1 MFKGCR
7 HEAHFAPKL
16 IVPARGYL
24 KGAGEI
30 EVFIGLECCE
40 SHFDEVRPDALLV
53 SADLRADLAR
63 QHERRHLAR
72 PDFSRARIEK
82 VSVNSRA
89 FIEYKRKAHSAG
101 MT

>member
-1 MFKGCR
+1 MFKGCQ

-24 KGAGEI
+24 NGAGEI
-30 EVFIGLECCE
+30 EVFIGLEVCE
-40 SHFDEVRPDALLV
+40 RHFDEVQPDALLQ
-53 SADLRADLAR
+53 SADLRADLTR

-72 PDFSRARIEK
+72 PDFSRARVEK

-89 FIEYKRKAHSAG
+89 FIDYKRKAQAAG